1 MVFLNTVEEKSRSF
15 ISGASSAAEA
25 AKEDISLGWQTTKKT
40 FLTIFIVLFWTILI
54 GIILVLLIKF
64 NLVPHFILRFLRD
77 LKGKWKI
84 VKIIYYFI
92 YALPCLF
99 VETAINTAQGYRN
112 TPEGTFPLM
121 FMMVMG
127 LLVLFLLPCFIRY
140 LYLRT
145 PWNISGSW
153 KSSFRE
159 KVDMAKKAVDSLEEK
174 INFRRQMT
182 PGIMWSEDWLVS
194 NPNAAQKAKM
204 QEKLLA
210 MGYWLKFRGP
220 SKMKKARLALKDIA
234 KCYITPS
241 IPFYGTIK
249 CWNGL
254 KESLKASKPNVNTT
268 LAFIQANLEDM
279 KRDMDEHQRLKIK
292 YDDLSENFD
301 EYVETYTT
309 KQIINDPIYTDYET
323 TNDEWHFEN
332 LKKGNVYNYK
342 YAISAWIFIHNQP
355 ISRGPY
361 YANYA
366 SIFNYGDKP
375 NILYNMKEQN
385 LRITVSNNKQN
396 SSSPNQILFETK
408 ELPMQKWNN
417 IVINF
422 DGGTLDIYLN
432 NKLVASEPNIIPYKS
447 LDEIKIGQENGLSG
461 GICNVVYFPEVLSRT
476 KMTLFYETLKWNN
489 PPVLPYCIFS

>member
-1 MVFLNTVEEKSRSF
+1 MVFLNTVEEKGRSF

-25 AKEDISLGWQTTKKT
+25 AREDISLGLQTTKKI
-40 FLTIFIVLFWTILI
+40 FLTTFIVLFWTILI
-54 GIILVLLIKF
+54 GIIFVLLIKF

-77 LKGKWKI
+77 LKTKWKVI
-84 VKIIYYFI
+84 EIIYYFI
-92 YALPCLF
+92 YALPCLLI
-99 VETAINTAQGYRN
+99 ETVSSLFKGYKN
-112 TPEGTFPLM
+112 TPEGTFPMMLM
-121 FMMVMG
+121 VVVG
-127 LLVLFLLPCFIRY
+127 LLILLLLPCFIRY

-153 KSSFRE
+153 KSSFQA

-182 PGIMWSEDWLVS
+182 PGIMWSEDWLVP
-194 NPNAAQKAKM
+194 NPNAIQKAKM

-220 SKMKKARLALKDIA
+220 SKMKKVRMAFKDIA

-254 KESLKASKPNVNTT
+254 KGSLNPPKPNVNTT
-268 LAFIQANLEDM
+268 LAFIQTNLEDM
-279 KRDMDEHQRLKIK
+279 KRDMDEYQKFKIK

-309 KQIINDPIYTDYET
+309 KQLINKPIYTDNET
-323 TNDEWHFEN
+323 TNDEWGFEN
-332 LKKGNVYNYK
+332 LKKGYVYNYN
-342 YAISAWIFIHNQP
+342 YAISAWIFIHEQP
-355 ISRGPY
+355 ISRAPY

-385 LRITVSNNKQN
+385 LRITVSNNKQ
-396 SSSPNQILFETK
+396 SSSKSTQILFETK

-432 NKLVASEPNIIPYKS
+432 NQLVASEPNIIPYKS
-447 LDEIKIGQENGLSG
+447 QDKITIGQENGLSG
-461 GICNVVYFPEVLSRT
+461 GICNVVYFPEILSRT
-476 KMTLFYETLKWNN
+476 KMTLFYETLKRSS
-489 PPVLPYCIFS
+489 PPVLPYCLFS